1 MKKLANKWINKI
13 AMISAA
19 LLLVG
24 ALSAC
29 GVNVDTV
36 SSEDGTTSN
45 VIVSSNPN
53 PEQPEGGD
61 AVSSETPKMTDAD
74 VDDNLDG
81 LCKFL
86 ADHGG
91 VSGDAAQMAPEFI
104 GAKSGVQYKF
114 SYEGTNNVVVELYEY
129 DPENLDETAQ
139 AVQDNVKKDNT
150 FVVIGQQV
158 TDAYLSDS
166 GKYLMVYK
174 DTQSGE
180 KNELHKKEIIELF
193 QGFKA

>member
-1 MKKLANKWINKI
+1 MKKIANKWIHKI
-13 AMISAA
+13 AMVSAA

-45 VIVSSNPN
+45 VIMSSNPN
-53 PEQPEGGD
+53 PDQPEGGD
-61 AVSSETPKMTDAD
+61 AASSEKPKLSDAD
-74 VDDNLDG
+74 VDDTLDG

-139 AVQDNVKKDNT
+139 AVQESVKKDNS
-150 FVVIGQQV
+150 FMVIGQQV

-166 GKYLMVYK
+166 GKYLMIYK
-174 DTQSGE
+174 DTQGGE
-180 KNELHKKEIIELF
+180 KNELHKQEIVQAF
-193 QGFKA
+193 QSFKA

>member
-1 MKKLANKWINKI
+1 MKKI
-13 AMISAA
+13 AKKTAMLLAA
-19 LLLVG
+19 LFLMG
-24 ALSAC
+24 AVSAC
-29 GVNVDTV
+29 GVTVDTV

-45 VIVSSNPN
+45 VIVSSNPD

-61 AVSSETPKMTDAD
+61 AVSSEKPKITDAD

-104 GAKSGVQYKF
+104 GAKAGVQYKF

-150 FVVIGQQV
+150 FMVIGQQV

-166 GKYLMVYK
+166 GKYLMIYK

-180 KNELHKKEIIELF
+180 KNELHKKEIVELL
-193 QGFKA
+193 QGFKS